1 MTVGT
6 VSPAAFFRHRLL
18 LTFGLTTAARLLEL
32 PYWDNPAYRLGDEY
46 LLATHD
52 AYHWIAGAEGFEF
65 GVGHPMSELARL
77 LAEALDTTP
86 ALVGFW
92 LPPVMG
98 GILAVGVFLWGWGL
112 ATLMPGCAPACSPSL
127 APAFCART
135 LLGFYDTDLVVLL
148 FSVLLG
154 LIPLWLTPWLTSPP
168 ETIWGLFRQKCK
180 QIDQN
185 VAQQPADAVPT
196 APCPESRGA
205 AIDPPVSRWFRQKCR
220 RGGRFFPCLPW
231 KCSAPPWLALDTS
244 AHAFRPVRL
253 LDAGL
258 AFVFRI
264 WCAFPP

>member
-1 MTVGT
+1 MLGWNRRYLFLTAPFFLPADIRVDGMTAGRFRLL
-6 VSPAAFFRHRLL
+6 PFFVCLL

-112 ATLMPGCAPACSPSL
+112 GYP
-127 APAFCART
+127 
-135 LLGFYDTDLVVLL
+135 
-148 FSVLLG
+148 
-154 LIPLWLTPWLTSPP
+154 
-168 ETIWGLFRQKCK
+168 
-180 QIDQN
+180 
-185 VAQQPADAVPT
+185 
-196 APCPESRGA
+196 
-205 AIDPPVSRWFRQKCR
+205 
-220 RGGRFFPCLPW
+220 
-231 KCSAPPWLALDTS
+231 
-244 AHAFRPVRL
+244 
-253 LDAGL
+253 
-258 AFVFRI
+258 
-264 WCAFPP
+264 